1 MIYIINN
8 DSNWIATLSMAIK
21 DAENG
26 DIIKLHPNQIN
37 LAQRAMNREYY
48 KKQII
53 FQVNDDENEI

>member
-1 MIYIINN
+1 
-8 DSNWIATLSMAIK
+8 MAIK